1 MSDDQKQNADE
12 RTERDQRA
20 QRAPQGAR
28 KDQGGAASGEG
39 AGDLDLSQLDLSVE
53 EVEERISPSETN
65 VFDK

>member
-1 MSDDQKQNADE
+1 MSDDQKQRDDE
-12 RTERDQRA
+12 RTDRDQRA
-20 QRAPQGAR
+20 PQAAR
-28 KDQGGAASGEG
+28 KEQGQDGSA

>member
-1 MSDDQKQNADE
+1 MSDDQTKNADE
-12 RTERDQRA
+12 RTERD

-28 KDQGGAASGEG
+28 KDQGGAASGES

>member
-1 MSDDQKQNADE
+1 MSDDQKQSADE
-12 RTERDQRA
+12 RAERD

-28 KDQGGAASGEG
+28 KDQGDSSSGE
-39 AGDLDLSQLDLSVE
+39 ASGDLDLSQLDLSVE

>member
-20 QRAPQGAR
+20 PQGAR
-28 KDQGGAASGEG
+28 KEQGGATSGES
-39 AGDLDLSQLDLSVE
+39 AADLDLSQLDLSVE